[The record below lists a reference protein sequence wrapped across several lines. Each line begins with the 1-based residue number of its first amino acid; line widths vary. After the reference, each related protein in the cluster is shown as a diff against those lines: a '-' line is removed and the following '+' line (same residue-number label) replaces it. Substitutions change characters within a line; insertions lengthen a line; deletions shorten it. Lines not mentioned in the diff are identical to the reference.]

1 MAITL
6 PISSVLIRL
15 YKRSHCCRAS
25 STEQRLNR
33 QELLSPTALLIRT
46 HAGCQWPT
54 SSNSEPGKS
63 SRRMCP
69 LTEQRQ
75 SVLPSVSTQ
84 LPSCHCHSS
93 KPVQIHRK
101 KNVRI
106 ERVKILP
113 HFKER
118 YKHLPSI
125 SIKYRRKGYTKI
137 FKYMD
142 TDTQILHLHKICIF
156 KTLWAVS
163 HLAENVCF
171 RNMNNFLRFSSLSR
185 RGRGKK
191 HQPY

>member
-1 MAITL
+1 MLL
-6 PISSVLIRL
+6 PRNDGWS
-15 YKRSHCCRAS
+15 
-25 STEQRLNR
+25 R
-33 QELLSPTALLIRT
+33 QELLSTTALLILT
-46 HAGCQWPT
+46 HARCQQPT
-54 SSNSEPGKS
+54 SSNSEAGKS
-63 SRRMCP
+63 SQRMCS
-69 LTEQRQ
+69 LTEQTE
-75 SVLPSVSTQ
+75 SVLLSASTQ
-84 LPSCHCHSS
+84 LPSRHCHLS

-113 HFKER
+113 QVQEW

-171 RNMNNFLRFSSLSR
+171 RNMNNFLLFSSLR
-185 RGRGKK
+185 RGGGERSISLINTEC
-191 HQPY
+191 